1 MSESPP
7 ETASPPL
14 RLGDRA
20 PAFQDLLGADGRRYR
35 LSSFDESDLVIV
47 IFSCNGCPTV
57 RAYED
62 RMAELQADYA
72 GRKVQLV
79 AINANNSFLS
89 PADTYAEMVK
99 RVSSKVFKFPYLK
112 DDDGSVA
119 KAYGAL
125 RTPHA
130 FLLDRDRRLR
140 YVGRIDDSRDPSK
153 ATQHDLRSAVD
164 QLLGGDEVAV
174 AETEPFGCTIVW

>member
-7 ETASPPL
+7 ETAAAPL

-20 PAFQDLLGADGRRYR
+20 PAFRDLLGADGLRYG
-35 LSSFDESDLVIV
+35 LSSFAESDLVIV

-57 RAYED
+57 KAYED
-62 RMAELQADYA
+62 RMAELQADYG

-79 AINANNSFLS
+79 AINANNSSLS
-89 PADTYAEMVK
+89 PADTYPEMVK
-99 RVSSKVFKFPYLK
+99 RAKSKAFNFPYLK
-112 DDDGSVA
+112 DDDGSIA

-125 RTPHA
+125 RTPHV

-140 YVGRIDDSRDPSK
+140 YAGRIDDSRDPSK
-153 ATQHDLRSAVD
+153 AAQHDLRRALD
-164 QLLGGDEVAV
+164 QLLARDEVGLS
-174 AETEPFGCTIVW
+174 ETEPFGCTIVW